1 MGLKFNPTTGK
12 LDLVIPRIGTPDT
25 TTDNAIVTW
34 DGITGEAIQQATS
47 NIPVISDTGIASFPE
62 DDFIQSERIGANSYV
77 SGVRSVVFGYSA
89 GGTQLIVAVGYSAR
103 ANQNDSTVT
112 GAFAVSNAI
121 RAVVVGRSANVG
133 TSGTSG
139 VAIGYLSNVSNSEG
153 VGIGQGT
160 NVSGFRAFALGTSC
174 SASGDYAMSVGRA
187 TSVTANYGASFGESI
202 TNAFRSFSFGSASN
216 PSADYQ
222 LIFGGNSNTPNYF
235 NDIYLGAGP
244 LGLNNTNLNLIGD
257 ININFA
263 NSETGIT
270 DRSVS
275 HVMFKAPAG
284 TGTGTGGSLIFE
296 VAPATTTGSTLN
308 PYVTALEINQSGEV
322 KLSGAISKPITTV
335 STNTTLDS
343 SYYTVLV
350 DASLG
355 DITINLPLANSAT
368 GRLYNIKKIANSGS
382 VTIDPS
388 GIEEIDGEL
397 TAIITTLW
405 DNLKI
410 QSSGTGWFIL

>member
-12 LDLVIPRIGTPDT
+12 LDLVNPGIGTPDT

-47 NIPVISDTGIASFPE
+47 NIPTISDTGIASFPE
-62 DDFIQSERIGANSYV
+62 DDFVQSERIGASSYV

-103 ANQNDSTVT
+103 ANQNDSVAI
-112 GAFAVSNAI
+112 GAFCAVNAI
-121 RAVVVGRSANVG
+121 RSVAIGRSANVG

-139 VAIGYLSNVSNSEG
+139 VAIGYLANVSNSEG

-160 NVSGFRAFALGTSC
+160 SVSGFRAFALGTSC

-187 TSVTANYGASFGESI
+187 TSVTESYGASFGESI
-202 TNAFRSFSFGSASN
+202 TNAYRSFSFGSASN
-216 PSADYQ
+216 PSADNQ
-222 LIFGGNSNTPNYF
+222 LIFGGNSNTANYF

-263 NSETGIT
+263 NSETDIT

-296 VAPATTTGSTLN
+296 VAPATITGSTLN
-308 PYVTALEINQSGEV
+308 PYITALEINQSGEV
-322 KLSGAISKPITTV
+322 KLSGAVSKPITTV
-335 STNTTLDS
+335 SANTTLDS
-343 SYYTVLV
+343 SHYTVLV
-350 DASLG
+350 DTTAG
-355 DITINLPLANSAT
+355 DITITLPPSVS
-368 GRLYNIKKIANSGS
+368 GRVYNIKKKTGDTNKVIVSGA
-382 VTIDPS
+382 IDDDIS
-388 GIEEIDGEL
+388 AE
-397 TAIITTLW
+397 ITTQYESITVQE
-405 DNLKI
+405 D
-410 QSSGTGWFIL
+410 GTDWWII